1 MPEAFLTREE
11 IWHPLSVHFPT
22 ALLVF
27 ATIIKLLALVLKE
40 QQRYIWETLGS
51 LMLFAGSLLAW
62 LSIYTGDLADG
73 IVART
78 LCDPTILKSHEI
90 AAFTMAYLFT
100 SASLINLVL
109 LSGKL
114 TVKLLN
120 PLKYALVLV
129 MLTGSGYLTYTAHL
143 GASLVYQQGAG
154 VHKPS
159 SDCKDF

>member
-1 MPEAFLTREE
+1 MPEAFLKREE
-11 IWHPLSVHFPT
+11 VWHPLSVHFPI
-22 ALLVF
+22 ALLLF
-27 ATIIKLLALVLKE
+27 ATIIRLLALVLKE
-40 QQRYIWETLGS
+40 QQRYIWEILGS
-51 LMLFAGSLLAW
+51 LLLFAGSLLAW

-90 AAFTMAYLFT
+90 AAFTMSYLFT

-109 LSGKL
+109 MSGKL
-114 TVKLLN
+114 KAKLLN
-120 PLKYALVLV
+120 PLKYALVLI
-129 MLTGSGYLTYTAHL
+129 MLTGSGYLIYTAHL

-159 SDCKDF
+159 SDCKEF